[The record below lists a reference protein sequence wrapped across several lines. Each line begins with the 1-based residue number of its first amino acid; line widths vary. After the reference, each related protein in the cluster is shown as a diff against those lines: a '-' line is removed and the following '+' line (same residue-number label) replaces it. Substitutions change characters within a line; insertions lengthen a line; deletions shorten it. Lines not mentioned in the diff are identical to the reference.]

1 MELCFPLGRTFP
13 LVRFHSR
20 ISAAVIN
27 DSNPMMAAS
36 HLEESVYCAW
46 AGFSTRGRIESIDW
60 TQAGRQWCLENFF
73 SKVSSLADL
82 VSVESPLQVKGML
95 GEASAL
101 HAKGWMYG
109 RM

>member
-1 MELCFPLGRTFP
+1 MGTYRIDRLDA
-13 LVRFHSR
+13 SR
-20 ISAAVIN
+20 ETVVFG
-27 DSNPMMAAS
+27 
-36 HLEESVYCAW
+36 E
-46 AGFSTRGRIESIDW
+46 
-60 TQAGRQWCLENFF
+60 FF